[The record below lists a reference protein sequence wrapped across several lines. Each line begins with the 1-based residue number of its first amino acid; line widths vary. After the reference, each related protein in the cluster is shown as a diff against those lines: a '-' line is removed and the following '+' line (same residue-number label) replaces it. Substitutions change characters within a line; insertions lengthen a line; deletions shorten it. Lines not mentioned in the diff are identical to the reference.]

1 MEDNRP
7 IRPKKEV
14 DQNIDYISP
23 DKLPIL
29 QEKQLSQ
36 ENISLNLK
44 KMIETPK
51 WQLTFEAMIFFRS
64 INKQNPAL
72 IKTLLPEL
80 LNYLPKLSNSEGI
93 NLCIMVPT

>member
-36 ENISLNLK
+36 ENIFLREWGSTKFLD
-44 KMIETPK
+44 
-51 WQLTFEAMIFFRS
+51 LTQSYR
-64 INKQNPAL
+64 
-72 IKTLLPEL
+72 
-80 LNYLPKLSNSEGI
+80 LSNDLIILSPVF
-93 NLCIMVPT
+93 LYCIVENPYPDAKNSLPRYI